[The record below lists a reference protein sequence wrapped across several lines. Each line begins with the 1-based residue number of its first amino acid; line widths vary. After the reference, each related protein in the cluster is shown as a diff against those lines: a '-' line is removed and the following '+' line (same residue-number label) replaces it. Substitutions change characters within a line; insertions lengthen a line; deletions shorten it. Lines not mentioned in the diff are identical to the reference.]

1 MNIAFVDVNNYQLK
15 ARIHIS
21 QFINSMTIQNQHP
34 FQNYNEDDIITV
46 KYNINIYL
54 YLFKIGY

>member
-1 MNIAFVDVNNYQLK
+1 MNIAFIDVNNYQLK
-15 ARIHIS
+15 ARVHIS

-46 KYNINIYL
+46 KYIFI
-54 YLFKIGY
+54 FI